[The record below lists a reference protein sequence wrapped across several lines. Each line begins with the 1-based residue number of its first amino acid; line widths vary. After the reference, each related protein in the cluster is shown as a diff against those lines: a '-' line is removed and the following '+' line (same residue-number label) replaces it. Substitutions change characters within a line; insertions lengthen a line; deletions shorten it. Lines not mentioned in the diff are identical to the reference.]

1 MAVAKSATV
10 DSLVLIE
17 RLDELMAEAKPIPFT
32 REARVERDEVYKILD
47 QLRTTL
53 PVEFERVRWIGRES
67 EQEDG
72 VESRLKEITSA
83 LTELREAQAQAQRS
97 STPPL
102 TVAAAEQVRE
112 IIEAAERTAAA
123 IERDANAEAQRLR
136 TEADAHLRRAKEEA
150 ERHLRETRERAAG
163 EAAAYLSRVEEA
175 TKKMLERAES
185 AGSEINGILANLRG
199 SGGSVIEDLEAIMAG
214 LTKIEVRRTEAAAP
228 AKAAAAPSPQTPA
241 SAPGGVTQA
250 ATSVVARRPQRVVA
264 SQASP
269 SVAPPAS
276 PAGALRRPAARP
288 TGAVRRLAPSR
299 VPATEPAPA
308 TPPAEP
314 APSTP
319 PDEPARRPTPMATVR
334 PAPAS
339 GSARPGSPPGQ
350 VDEEGES
357 PQTPPQPPPAA

>member
-1 MAVAKSATV
+1 M

-53 PVEFERVRWIGRES
+53 PVEFERVRWMGRES

-72 VESRLKEITSA
+72 IESRLKEITSVLA
-83 LTELREAQAQAQRS
+83 ELRQAQVQAQRS
-97 STPPL
+97 SAPPL

-175 TKKMLERAES
+175 TKQMLERANS

-214 LTKIEVRRTEAAAP
+214 LTKIDARRTEAAAS
-228 AKAAAAPSPQTPA
+228 AKAAAAPSRQPPA

-250 ATSVVARRPQRVVA
+250 TAVVARPPQQAVV
-264 SQASP
+264 SEASP
-269 SVAPPAS
+269 RPAPPAS
-276 PAGALRRPAARP
+276 PADAARRPAAKP
-288 TGAVRRLAPSR
+288 E
-299 VPATEPAPA
+299 PAAEGAPA
-308 TPPAEP
+308 TPAAE
-314 APSTP
+314 
-319 PDEPARRPTPMATVR
+319 ARPRPTSMATVR
-334 PAPAS
+334 PAPPPD
-339 GSARPGSPPGQ
+339 SARRDSPPGP
-350 VDEEGES
+350 VDEEGDAR
-357 PQTPPQPPPAA
+357 QAPPQPPPAA